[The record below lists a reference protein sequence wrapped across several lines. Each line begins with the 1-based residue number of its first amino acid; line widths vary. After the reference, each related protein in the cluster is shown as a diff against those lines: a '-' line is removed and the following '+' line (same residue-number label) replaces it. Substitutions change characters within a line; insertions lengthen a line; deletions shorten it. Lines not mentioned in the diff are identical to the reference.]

1 MSRLSEIAVA
11 KRSVTLLLAAAV
23 FIAGIFAWGSLQQ
36 ELLPDIEL
44 PVITVIAPLPGAGAA
59 DVAEQVTKPIE
70 RSLSGVPRLEAL
82 QSTSANS
89 LSLVIAQFSF
99 GTDIK
104 ETRAQIEQSLQ
115 AANLPQTVE
124 PTVSALNIN
133 ASPVIVA
140 SIAATTPD
148 GLSEAARI
156 VQTEIEPALL
166 GIEGVAGVDV
176 SGGEEQQ
183 VRITLDPAKLAAA
196 NVSESQVVGVLSA
209 NNLTIPSGQIQGDG
223 TKTPVSTIGAF
234 GSLEEIEDLVV
245 GVQAPVVAPAVPAA
259 PGASADPGAA
269 PSAAPV
275 APKPITIARPRHGR
289 DRGHAHDRLRAH
301 RDGRGGRPPGP
312 DAVGHQ
318 DLDREHR
325 RGRRRRDREAR

>member
-1 MSRLSEIAVA
+1 M
-11 KRSVTLLLAAAV
+11 
-23 FIAGIFAWGSLQQ
+23 
-36 ELLPDIEL
+36 
-44 PVITVIAPLPGAGAA
+44 IAPLPGAGAA

-70 RSLSGVPRLEAL
+70 RAISGVPRLEAL

-104 ETRAQIEQSLQ
+104 EARAQIEQSLQ

-140 SIAATTPD
+140 SIAATTTD

-196 NVSESQVVGVLSA
+196 NVSESPGRRRPDREQPHDPVGPDPGRRHEDAGLDDRRVSA
-209 NNLTIPSGQIQGDG
+209 ASTRSG
-223 TKTPVSTIGAF
+223 
-234 GSLEEIEDLVV
+234 DLVV
-245 GVQAPVVAPAVPAA
+245 GVQAPVVAP
-259 PGASADPGAA
+259 GAA
-269 PSAAPV
+269 ARPAPPPTPAPRRTPARRRPRHRSPPSPSPSATSARSRSR
-275 APKPITIARPRHGR
+275 ARPRP
-289 DRGHAHDRLRAH
+289 ATRAP
-301 RDGRGGRPPGP
+301 RRP
-312 DAVGHQ
+312 
-318 DLDREHR
+318 R
-325 RGRRRRDREAR
+325 RAAARP